1 MRCSSALSACLLGG
15 LALAAISSRAAPS
28 SPSAPP
34 RGIVVPFIQDD
45 FQRALTEARATHR
58 PIFIEAWAPW

>member
-15 LALAAISSRAAPS
+15 FALAAISSRAAPS
-28 SPSAPP
+28 GPSAPG
-34 RGIVVPFIQDD
+34 RIVVPFIQDD